1 MSTRDII
8 AKNIACMLHDGDFVN
23 LGVGIPTL
31 VGKYIPEG
39 IEVILH
45 GENGAAGLG
54 AELEPTGLYDD
65 GETLLRWRENHRG
78 IIPNALKGHKDLA
91 NAGGNH
97 TELIPGAACFDS
109 LVSFAI
115 ARGGHLDM
123 TVLGGMQVDEH
134 GNLANWKIPGKRESG
149 MGGAMDL
156 VAGTKKV
163 IVAMEHCAK
172 NGSAKLL
179 RQCTLPLTGEHVVDY
194 VVTELCILRLT
205 DKGRTPGFEVTAMA
219 PGISRE
225 ELQRKTDSQL
235 RFAESISEM
244 VL

>member
-8 AKNIACMLHDGDFVN
+8 AKNIALMLHDGDFVN

-31 VGKYIPEG
+31 VGKYIPDG
-39 IEVILH
+39 VEVILH

-54 AELEPTGLYDD
+54 AELDPEGLYDN
-65 GETLLRWRENHRG
+65 GETLLSWRENHRG
-78 IIPNALKGHKDLA
+78 IRPDALEGHKDLA
-91 NAGGNH
+91 NAGGNQ
-97 TELIPGAACFDS
+97 TKLVSGAACFDS
-109 LVSFAI
+109 LISFAI

-123 TVLGGMQVDEH
+123 TVLGGMQVDEE

-172 NGSAKLL
+172 NGSSKLL
-179 RQCTLPLTGEHVVDY
+179 RHCSLPLTGAHVVDY

-205 DKGRTPGFEVTAMA
+205 EKGLKPGFEVIAMA
-219 PGISRE
+219 PCLTRE
-225 ELQRKTDSQL
+225 ELQSKTEAPL
-235 RFAESISEM
+235 NFAENITEM
-244 VL
+244 VM